1 MIFQRK
7 YNTATVTATH
17 IRIPLIKRGVVDFA
31 VSGDWPSPAVGDVRL
46 SKDGGAWA
54 DITNAPT
61 ASSAGGN
68 GSSAVW
74 VFQFTAA
81 ELSCQILTVVVSDAT
96 TKLIEDQ
103 CFIIETFGNASA
115 MYPSDISA
123 NNTDAENRFLS
134 AVKGNVLGTV
144 STGSTTT
151 SIVTSAL
158 DPAASATDQFKG
170 RILIFANN
178 TTTANLRGQGTDIT
192 ASTAGGV
199 LTVSALSHAPANGDT
214 FTIT

>member
-17 IRIPLIKRGVVDFA
+17 IRIPMIKRGVVDFA
-31 VSGDWPSPAVGDVRL
+31 VSADWTPAAGDVRL

-54 DITNAPT
+54 DITTVPT
-61 ASSAGGN
+61 ASSGGGN

-74 VFQFTAA
+74 VFQFSAA
-81 ELSCQILTVVVSDAT
+81 ELSCKILTVLVADAT
-96 TKLIEDQ
+96 TKAVEDQ

-115 MYPSDISA
+115 MYPSDIGA
-123 NNTDAENRFLS
+123 DNTDAENRFLS

-144 STGSTTT
+144 GVGSTTT

-158 DPAASATDQFKG
+158 DPAAAATDQYKG

>member
-7 YNTATVTATH
+7 YNLATAAETH
-17 IRIPLIKRGVVDFA
+17 IRIPIIKAGVVNFA
-31 VSGDWPSPAVGDVRL
+31 VSADWTPATGDVRVK
-46 SKDGGAWA
+46 KDDGAWA
-54 DITNAPT
+54 DIGTNPT

-74 VFQFTAA
+74 VFQFSAA
-81 ELSCQILTVVVSDAT
+81 ELSCKQLQVMVSDAA
-96 TKLIEDQ
+96 TKAIEDQ
-103 CFIIETFGNASA
+103 YFIIETFGNANA

-144 STGSTTT
+144 GVGSTTT

-158 DPAASATDQFKG
+158 DPAAAATDQFKG